1 VMGDVNKG
9 WENVRGC
16 YFYWEDLNS
25 KIFVFDRLESTA
37 TVKRRAHH
45 GVFEHP
51 PSEAGSKVESAER
64 MEERQRPSDKYIS
77 ASFERLT
84 EVKAK
89 SIDLVTEARVRA
101 ETREHKRRNDVNEDD
116 EKRNILLHL
125 VNQQDGEDEVISG
138 FDECLAAT
146 DLDALSEL
154 LVKQEKLCEAS
165 IAKLEHI
172 TKELGS
178 ELRQKDHEFVTAL
191 KRSQHDVEELQ
202 QCITNEHL
210 LLKSAFE
217 NELKMIEKSLVTNR
231 DETIKTH
238 KDELETLISR
248 RNEEESKNLDR
259 QRKIIEG
266 HKSEIRNCE
275 VEGVRDR
282 EELREK
288 LEGEVRRLEIEL
300 EKTKTGQ
307 QLDADKLDFNVDVL
321 TKLSESEES
330 IKKQKRRIQ
339 KGKEGLTTKLE
350 ERQQAKTKGIR
361 LNDQLEADCERI
373 EKQSSG
379 LSDKFERFKLS
390 DDEKYRAVRDMH
402 GEDLLKLQ
410 SELKQSQ
417 DFIFGGV
424 IGCADGNDKA
434 EQQSCASGVTSP
446 SNAGSS
452 VKTRDSTDEFGLE
465 CDGRSKDEYSDSF
478 DKCVEWGQAE
488 TLMSN
493 YKAILERREDLHAE
507 VMSMGH
513 QNTHLERELESK
525 LKDKINEQLAFP
537 PRDLIALGAGKDSA

>member
-1 VMGDVNKG
+1 MRDFKKG
-9 WENVRGC
+9 WENVRGAARSSATTMDDRSYLC
-16 YFYWEDLNS
+16 IFMGRDLNS
-25 KIFVFDRLESTA
+25 K
-37 TVKRRAHH
+37 
-45 GVFEHP
+45 
-51 PSEAGSKVESAER
+51 SAYFSER

-77 ASFERLT
+77 ASFERLA

-116 EKRNILLHL
+116 EKRNILLQL
-125 VNQQDGEDEVISG
+125 VNQRDGEDEVVSG

-146 DLDALSEL
+146 NLDVLSEL

-217 NELKMIEKSLVTNR
+217 NELKMIEKSLVTDR
-231 DETIKTH
+231 DEAIKTH
-238 KDELETLISR
+238 KDELESLISR
-248 RNEEESKNLDR
+248 RNEEESNNLDR
-259 QRKIIEG
+259 QRKIIEE

-275 VEGVRDR
+275 LEGVRDR

-410 SELKQSQ
+410 AELKQSQ

-424 IGCADGNDKA
+424 IGCANGNDKA

-452 VKTRDSTDEFGLE
+452 IKTRDSTDEFGLE

-478 DKCVEWGQAE
+478 DKCNEWGQAE
-488 TLMSN
+488 ALMSN

>member
-1 VMGDVNKG
+1 MSTRPSD
-9 WENVRGC
+9 EN
-16 YFYWEDLNS
+16 
-25 KIFVFDRLESTA
+25 ITA
-37 TVKRRAHH
+37 Y
-45 GVFEHP
+45 FEHP

-64 MEERQRPSDKYIS
+64 MEERQRPSDEHIS
-77 ASFERLT
+77 ASFERLA

-89 SIDLVTEARVRA
+89 SIDLVTESRVRA

-116 EKRNILLHL
+116 EKRNILLQL
-125 VNQQDGEDEVISG
+125 VNQQDGEDEVVAG

-146 DLDALSEL
+146 NLDVLSDLLI
-154 LVKQEKLCEAS
+154 KQEKLCEAS

-191 KRSQHDVEELQ
+191 KRSNHDVEELQ

-217 NELKMIEKSLVTNR
+217 NELKMIEKSLITDR
-231 DETIKTH
+231 DDAIKTH
-238 KDELETLISR
+238 KDELEMLISK
-248 RNEEESKNLDR
+248 RNEEESNNLER
-259 QRKIIEG
+259 QRKIIEE

-275 VEGVRDR
+275 FEGGRDR

-307 QLDADKLDFNVDVL
+307 QLDSDKLDFNVDVL

-339 KGKEGLTTKLE
+339 KGKEGLTSKLE

-410 SELKQSQ
+410 AELKQSQ

-424 IGCADGNDKA
+424 IGCDAVGDDKA
-434 EQQSCASGVTSP
+434 EQQSWSSGVTSP
-446 SNAGSS
+446 SYAGSI
-452 VKTRDSTDEFGLE
+452 KTRDSTDEFGLD
-465 CDGRSKDEYSDSF
+465 CDGCNKDEYSD
-478 DKCVEWGQAE
+478 KCDEWGQAE
-488 TLMSN
+488 MLMSN
-493 YKAILERREDLHAE
+493 YMAILERREDLHAE
-507 VMSMGH
+507 VTSMGR
-513 QNTHLERELESK
+513 QNTQLERELESK

-537 PRDLIALGAGKDSA
+537 PRDLIALGASAIKDSA